1 MTGFDEA
8 WLREYKAKRAAAAT
22 PVRSSAS
29 IEFTLCR
36 PTPLLNQL
44 IRMHWRARGIYQRS
58 ISSEIARLVPDVPGR
73 APFPKARVTVIRYS
87 VQDPDIDGLIGGLK
101 LMIDT
106 LLVRSERHKDGLG
119 FIVDDSP
126 DHMTL
131 DARPCR
137 VPTRKEQRTFVRIEP
152 LS

>member
-1 MTGFDEA
+1 MPGFSEA
-8 WLREYKAKRAAAAT
+8 WLREYQAKRAAPIA
-22 PVRSSAS
+22 VAS
-29 IEFTLCR
+29 PALIEFTLCR
-36 PTPLLNQL
+36 PTPLLNEL

-58 ISSEIARLVPDVPGR
+58 VSLEIARLVPDVPGR
-73 APFPKARVTVIRYS
+73 VPFARARVTVVRYS

-119 FIVDDSP
+119 FIVDDGP
-126 DHMTL
+126 EHMTL

-137 VPTRKEQRTFVRIEP
+137 AAHRTEQKTIVRIER
-152 LS
+152 LA